1 MEIIDNFIPKN
12 DFQEIQKMFLAF
24 DFPWHWNE
32 HTLYDQKVLKSLGL
46 NSSSTPY
53 SNFFKN
59 PLTYSNRYQ
68 FTHAFVK
75 PYEDKPISPYW
86 NILTPILRKLA
97 EKNQRQLSQLA
108 FTKVKANLNT
118 KTILHR
124 NSGYH
129 IDVENPQNSKT
140 AIFYFNTNNGYTKFK
155 NGAKVSSVANRV
167 VIFNAD
173 LPHAAV
179 SCTDK
184 KRRVVLNFNYDT
196 NLISDDSA
204 DLRPSSIS
212 DNLPIRICKSIF
224 NSLDG

>member
-12 DFQEIQKMFLAF
+12 DFQEIQKIFLSD
-24 DFPWHWNE
+24 DFPWFWNE
-32 HTLYDQKVLKSLGL
+32 QTLYDQKQLKSLGL
-46 NSSSTPY
+46 SSSSTPY

-59 PLTYSNRYQ
+59 PLKHSNRYQ

-75 PYEDKPISPYW
+75 PFQNKPVSPYW

-97 EKNQRQLSQLA
+97 ENNEKQLSQLS
-108 FTKVKANLNT
+108 FNKVKANLNT
-118 KTILHR
+118 KTILHK

-129 IDVENPQNSKT
+129 IDVENPQNFKT

-155 NGAKVSSVANRV
+155 NGAKVSCVANRI

-196 NLISDDSA
+196 KIITDDSA
-204 DLRPSSIS
+204 WLLR
-212 DNLPIRICKSIF
+212 DNLPA
-224 NSLDG
+224 NVAASLVLR